1 MSTMHILQTLVLE
14 PSLQVSEGIWAPW
27 GRGWSRAEHREG
39 ELEPGAQRSTD
50 TGLVPL
56 SPAGSQEAS
65 VEQIKSQQSQATSY
79 RTRGESVGYP
89 QQ

>member
-1 MSTMHILQTLVLE
+1 MSTMHIPPDPGSRTISAGFRRNL
-14 PSLQVSEGIWAPW
+14 APW

-65 VEQIKSQQSQATSY
+65 VSK
-79 RTRGESVGYP
+79 
-89 QQ
+89 